1 MNRLTFICQNW
12 RPYLE
17 ENKIHSNARV
27 VVVGVPGVG
36 KTTVITKAA
45 ERLNQAGSNTK
56 VMVFGSLMLDEA
68 RKMGVKD
75 RDEMR
80 KLSVN
85 TQCRLQEMAAK
96 DISVVRSANVIIDTH
111 LFINTRQGRYP
122 GMPQNLLDILSPT
135 HLVMI
140 SADPEE
146 IFARRM
152 QDDTRNR
159 DLISI
164 DSIKNDLEVATTM
177 IATSSV
183 LTGAPFIIILN
194 RKDRL
199 HDAVSELVEVMS
211 VKGERD

>member
-1 MNRLTFICQNW
+1 LAGNN
-12 RPYLE
+12 
-17 ENKIHSNARV
+17 IHSNALV

-36 KTTVITKAA
+36 KTTVITQAA
-45 ERLNQAGSNTK
+45 EQLNQLGSKTQ

-68 RKMGVKD
+68 KKMSIAD

-80 KLSVN
+80 KLSV
-85 TQCRLQEMAAK
+85 TAQRQLQEMAAK
-96 DISVVRSANVIIDTH
+96 RISEVQGVNLIIDTH
-111 LFINTRQGRYP
+111 LFINTREGRYP
-122 GMPQNLLDILSPT
+122 GMPRNLLDILSPT

-152 QDDTRNR
+152 QDNTRNR

-164 DSIKNDLEVATTM
+164 DGIKNDLEVAISM

-183 LTGAPFIIILN
+183 LTGSPFRIIFNHRDKLQ
-194 RKDRL
+194 
-199 HDAVSELVEVMS
+199 DAVSEVVELLS
-211 VKGERD
+211 IKGERN

>member
-1 MNRLTFICQNW
+1 LAGNN
-12 RPYLE
+12 
-17 ENKIHSNARV
+17 IHSNPRV

-36 KTTVITKAA
+36 KTTVITQAA
-45 ERLNQAGSNTK
+45 EQLNQSGSKTQ

-68 RKMGVKD
+68 KKMGIKD

-80 KLSVN
+80 KLSVT
-85 TQCRLQEMAAK
+85 TQRQLQEMAAK
-96 DISVVRSANVIIDTH
+96 SISAVRSEILVIDTH
-111 LFINTRQGRYP
+111 LFINTSEGRYP
-122 GMPQNLLDILSPT
+122 GMPQNLLDIMSPT

-164 DSIKNDLEVATTM
+164 DSIKNDLDVATIM
-177 IATSSV
+177 IAASSV
-183 LTGAPFIIILN
+183 LTGAPFKIIFN
-194 RKDRL
+194 HRDRL
-199 HDAVSELVEVMS
+199 HDAVTELIEVMS
-211 VKGERD
+211 PKSERK

>member
-1 MNRLTFICQNW
+1 MAGNN
-12 RPYLE
+12 
-17 ENKIHSNARV
+17 IHSNARV

-36 KTTVITKAA
+36 KTTVITQAA
-45 ERLNQAGSNTK
+45 ERLNQLGSKTQ
-56 VMVFGSLMLDEA
+56 VLVFGSLMLEEA
-68 RKMGVKD
+68 KKMSIGD

-80 KLSVN
+80 KLSV
-85 TQCRLQEMAAK
+85 TAQRQLQEMAAK
-96 DISVVRSANVIIDTH
+96 RISTVQGVNLIIDTH
-111 LFINTRQGRYP
+111 LFINTREGRYP

-152 QDDTRNR
+152 QDNTRNR

-164 DSIKNDLEVATTM
+164 DGIKNDLEIAVSM

-183 LTGAPFIIILN
+183 LTGSPFRIIFN
-194 RKDRL
+194 RRDKL
-199 HDAVSELVEVMS
+199 QDAVSEVVELLSM
-211 VKGERD
+211 KGEIK

>member
-1 MNRLTFICQNW
+1 LAGNN
-12 RPYLE
+12 
-17 ENKIHSNARV
+17 IHSNARV

-45 ERLNQAGSNTK
+45 ELLNQSGSKTQ

-68 RKMGVKD
+68 KKMGIKD

-80 KLSVN
+80 KLSV
-85 TQCRLQEMAAK
+85 TSQRELQEMAAK
-96 DISVVRSANVIIDTH
+96 IISAILSDNLIIDTH
-111 LFINTRQGRYP
+111 LFINTSEGRYP
-122 GMPQNLLDILSPT
+122 GMPRNLLDILSPT

-164 DSIKNDLEVATTM
+164 DGIKNDLEVAISM
-177 IATSSV
+177 IAASSV
-183 LTGAPFIIILN
+183 LSGAPFKIIFN
-194 RKDRL
+194 HRDRL

-211 VKGERD
+211 IKREIN

>member
-1 MNRLTFICQNW
+1 MFTCQNW
-12 RPYLE
+12 RPYLAG
-17 ENKIHSNARV
+17 NNIHSNARV

-36 KTTVITKAA
+36 KTTVITQAA
-45 ERLNQAGSNTK
+45 ERLNQLGSKTQ
-56 VMVFGSLMLDEA
+56 VLVFGSLMLEEA
-68 RKMGVKD
+68 KKMSIGD

-80 KLSVN
+80 KLSV
-85 TQCRLQEMAAK
+85 TAQRQLQEMAAK
-96 DISVVRSANVIIDTH
+96 RISTVQGVNLIIDTH
-111 LFINTRQGRYP
+111 LFINTKEGRYP

-152 QDDTRNR
+152 QDNTRNR

-164 DSIKNDLEVATTM
+164 DGIKNDLEIAVSM

-183 LTGAPFIIILN
+183 LTGSPFRIIFN
-194 RKDRL
+194 RRDKL
-199 HDAVSELVEVMS
+199 QDAVSEVVELLSM
-211 VKGERD
+211 KGEIN

>member
-1 MNRLTFICQNW
+1 LAGNN
-12 RPYLE
+12 
-17 ENKIHSNARV
+17 IHSNARV

-36 KTTVITKAA
+36 KTTVITQAA
-45 ERLNQAGSNTK
+45 ERLNQLGSKTQ
-56 VMVFGSLMLDEA
+56 VLVFGSLMLEEA
-68 RKMGVKD
+68 KKMSIGD

-80 KLSVN
+80 KLSV
-85 TQCRLQEMAAK
+85 TAQRQLQEMAAK
-96 DISVVRSANVIIDTH
+96 RISTVQGVNLIIDTH
-111 LFINTRQGRYP
+111 LFINTKEGRYP

-152 QDDTRNR
+152 QDNTRNR

-164 DSIKNDLEVATTM
+164 DGIKNDLEIAVSM

-183 LTGAPFIIILN
+183 LTGSPFRIIFN
-194 RKDRL
+194 RRDKL
-199 HDAVSELVEVMS
+199 QDAVSEVVELLSM
-211 VKGERD
+211 KGEIN

>member
-1 MNRLTFICQNW
+1 MFTCQNW
-12 RPYLE
+12 RPYLAG
-17 ENKIHSNARV
+17 NNIHSNARV

-36 KTTVITKAA
+36 KTTVITQAA
-45 ERLNQAGSNTK
+45 ERLNQLGSKTQ
-56 VMVFGSLMLDEA
+56 VLVFGSLMLEEA
-68 RKMGVKD
+68 KKMSIGD

-80 KLSVN
+80 KLSV
-85 TQCRLQEMAAK
+85 TAQRQLQEMAAK
-96 DISVVRSANVIIDTH
+96 RISTVQGVNLIIDTH
-111 LFINTRQGRYP
+111 LFINTREGRYP

-152 QDDTRNR
+152 QDNTRNR

-164 DSIKNDLEVATTM
+164 DGIKNDLEIAVSM

-183 LTGAPFIIILN
+183 LTGSPFRIIFN
-194 RKDRL
+194 RRDKL
-199 HDAVSELVEVMS
+199 QDAVSEVVELLSM
-211 VKGERD
+211 KGEIK

>member
-17 ENKIHSNARV
+17 GNNIQSNTRV

-36 KTTVITKAA
+36 KTTVITKAV
-45 ERLNQAGSNTK
+45 ERLNQSGSKTQ
-56 VMVFGSLMLDEA
+56 VMVFGSVMLDEA
-68 RKMGVKD
+68 KKLGVKD

-85 TQCRLQEMAAK
+85 TQRLLQEMAAK
-96 DISVVRSANVIIDTH
+96 DISAVRSANIVIDTH
-111 LFINTRQGRYP
+111 LFINTSEGRYP

-135 HLVMI
+135 QLVMI

-164 DSIKNDLEVATTM
+164 DGIKNDLEVATIM

-183 LTGAPFIIILN
+183 LTGAPFKIIFN
-194 RKDRL
+194 NKDRL
-199 HDAVSELVEVMS
+199 HDAVSELVKVIS
-211 VKGERD
+211 VNGERN